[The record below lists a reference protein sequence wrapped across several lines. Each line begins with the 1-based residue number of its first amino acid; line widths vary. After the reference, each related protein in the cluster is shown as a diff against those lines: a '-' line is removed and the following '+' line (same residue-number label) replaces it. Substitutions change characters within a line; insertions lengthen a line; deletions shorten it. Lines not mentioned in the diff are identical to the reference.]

1 MTRFLSL
8 FLFLSAALSLSAQHV
23 RSVAGFPAAEPGYS
37 LGVSACYAGQIGDY
51 LVVAGGCNFPE
62 AGKPKKYYAGV
73 YAARMDRATL
83 QWRLVGFL
91 PEAAAYGATVTC
103 GDSLLFLGGNNTDH
117 ALAAV
122 YSVRL
127 NSVGTDVLINRLA
140 DLPATADNMAVA
152 LVGNDIFVVG
162 GNQNGKPSADVLRY
176 KLGANSVNQCSNT
189 IAQCS
194 NSVNQCSNTIAQCS
208 NSVNQCSNRIAQCS
222 NSVNQ
227 GANSTSSADLRI
239 PGAPRVQPVAAAYND
254 KLYVWGGFYADGEQ
268 SKVHTDGYVYDVN
281 AKEWGA
287 LSAPCSADGEE
298 MTLSGGIAWADGDH
312 LYATGGVN
320 RTIFLDAIS
329 GRYECVKK
337 DDYLKQPIDWYK
349 FSGNLYVFD
358 AVAGQWLTTTF
369 ANQALARAGAQAV
382 PTTLGVYY
390 IGGELKPALRTP
402 QIVLVEN

>member
-51 LVVAGGCNFPE
+51 LVIAGGCNFPE

-91 PEAAAYGATVTC
+91 PEAAAYGATVAS
-103 GDSLLFLGGNNTDH
+103 GDSLLFIGGNNTNH

-127 NSVGTDVLINRLA
+127 NSAATDVLINRLA
-140 DLPATADNMAVA
+140 DLPATTDNMAVA
-152 LVGNDIFVVG
+152 LVGNDVFVVG

-176 KLGANSVNQCSNT
+176 KLGA
-189 IAQCS
+189 
-194 NSVNQCSNTIAQCS
+194 
-208 NSVNQCSNRIAQCS
+208 
-222 NSVNQ
+222 
-227 GANSTSSADLRI
+227 STVSSADLRI

-287 LSAPCSADGEE
+287 LAAPRSVDGEE

-402 QIVLVEN
+402 QIVLVES

>member
-1 MTRFLSL
+1 MTFDTPSIFITIMNRLLSL

-176 KLGANSVNQCSNT
+176 KLGANS
-189 IAQCS
+189 
-194 NSVNQCSNTIAQCS
+194 
-208 NSVNQCSNRIAQCS
+208 
-222 NSVNQ
+222 
-227 GANSTSSADLRI
+227 TSSADLRI

-287 LSAPCSADGEE
+287 LSAPCSANGEE

-369 ANQALARAGAQAV
+369 VNQALARAGAQAV
-382 PTTLGVYY
+382 PTPLGVYY

-402 QIVLVEN
+402 QIVIIEN

>member
-1 MTRFLSL
+1 MNKLLSL

-176 KLGANSVNQCSNT
+176 KLGA
-189 IAQCS
+189 
-194 NSVNQCSNTIAQCS
+194 
-208 NSVNQCSNRIAQCS
+208 
-222 NSVNQ
+222 
-227 GANSTSSADLRI
+227 STVSSANLRI

-287 LSAPCSADGEE
+287 LSAPCSANGEE

-382 PTTLGVYY
+382 PTPLGVYY

>member
-1 MTRFLSL
+1 MPCTLLIFITIMNRFLSL
-8 FLFLSAALSLSAQHV
+8 FLFLSAALPLSAQHV
-23 RSVAGFPAAEPGYS
+23 RNVAGFPAAEPGYS

-51 LVVAGGCNFPE
+51 LVIAGGCNFPE

-91 PEAAAYGATVTC
+91 PEAAAYGATVAS

-127 NSVGTDVLINRLA
+127 DSAGTDVLINRLA

-152 LVGNDIFVVG
+152 LVGNDVFVVG

-176 KLGANSVNQCSNT
+176 KLGA
-189 IAQCS
+189 
-194 NSVNQCSNTIAQCS
+194 
-208 NSVNQCSNRIAQCS
+208 
-222 NSVNQ
+222 
-227 GANSTSSADLRI
+227 STVSSANLRI

-287 LSAPCSADGEE
+287 LSAPRSADGEE

-382 PTTLGVYY
+382 PTLLGVYY

-402 QIVLVEN
+402 QIVIIEN

>member
-91 PEAAAYGATVTC
+91 PEAAAYGATVAC
-103 GDSLLFLGGNNTDH
+103 GDSLLFLGGNNNDH

-127 NSVGTDVLINRLA
+127 DSAGTDVLINRLA

-152 LVGNDIFVVG
+152 LVGNDVFVVG

-176 KLGANSVNQCSNT
+176 KLGA
-189 IAQCS
+189 
-194 NSVNQCSNTIAQCS
+194 
-208 NSVNQCSNRIAQCS
+208 
-222 NSVNQ
+222 
-227 GANSTSSADLRI
+227 STVSSADLRI

-254 KLYVWGGFYADGEQ
+254 KLYVWGGFYANGEQ
-268 SKVHTDGYVYDVN
+268 SKVHTDGYVYDIN

-287 LSAPCSADGEE
+287 LSAPRSADGEE

-382 PTTLGVYY
+382 PTTFGVYY

-402 QIVLVEN
+402 QIVIVEK

>member
-1 MTRFLSL
+1 MNRFLSL
-8 FLFLSAALSLSAQHV
+8 FLFLSAALPLSAQHV

-91 PEAAAYGATVTC
+91 PEAAAYGATVAS
-103 GDSLLFLGGNNTDH
+103 GDSLLFIGGNNTKH

-127 NSVGTDVLINRLA
+127 NSAGTDVSINRLA

-152 LVGNDIFVVG
+152 LVGNDVFVVG
-162 GNQNGKPSADVLRY
+162 GNQNGKPSNAVLRY
-176 KLGANSVNQCSNT
+176 QLG
-189 IAQCS
+189 S
-194 NSVNQCSNTIAQCS
+194 NSVAQGSNT
-208 NSVNQCSNRIAQCS
+208 V
-222 NSVNQ
+222 
-227 GANSTSSADLRI
+227 SSAELRT
-239 PGAPRVQPVAAAYND
+239 PGAPRVQPVAAAYNNR
-254 KLYVWGGFYADGEQ
+254 LYVWGGFYVDGEQ

-298 MTLSGGIAWADGDH
+298 MTLSGGIAWADGNH

-358 AVAGQWLTTTF
+358 AVAGQWLTTMF
-369 ANQALARAGAQAV
+369 ANQALARAGAQVV

-402 QIVLVEN
+402 EIVIIEN

>member
-1 MTRFLSL
+1 MDRFLSL
-8 FLFLSAALSLSAQHV
+8 FLFLSAALPLSAQHV

-91 PEAAAYGATVTC
+91 PEAAAYGATVAC
-103 GDSLLFLGGNNTDH
+103 GDSLLFIGGNNTDH

-127 NSVGTDVLINRLA
+127 DSAGTDVLINRLA

-152 LVGNDIFVVG
+152 LVGNDVFVVG

-176 KLGANSVNQCSNT
+176 KLGA
-189 IAQCS
+189 
-194 NSVNQCSNTIAQCS
+194 
-208 NSVNQCSNRIAQCS
+208 
-222 NSVNQ
+222 
-227 GANSTSSADLRI
+227 STVSSADLRI
-239 PGAPRVQPVAAAYND
+239 PGAPRVQLVAAAYND

-382 PTTLGVYY
+382 PTTFGVYY

>member
-1 MTRFLSL
+1 MNRFLSL

-91 PEAAAYGATVTC
+91 PEAAAYGATVAS

-127 NSVGTDVLINRLA
+127 NSVGTDVSINRLA

-176 KLGANSVNQCSNT
+176 KLGA
-189 IAQCS
+189 
-194 NSVNQCSNTIAQCS
+194 
-208 NSVNQCSNRIAQCS
+208 
-222 NSVNQ
+222 
-227 GANSTSSADLRI
+227 STVSSANLRI

-287 LSAPCSADGEE
+287 LSAPCSANGEE

-382 PTTLGVYY
+382 PTPLGVYY

-402 QIVLVEN
+402 QIVIIEN

>member
-1 MTRFLSL
+1 MNRFLSL

-62 AGKPKKYYAGV
+62 AGKPKKYY
-73 YAARMDRATL
+73 
-83 QWRLVGFL
+83 
-91 PEAAAYGATVTC
+91 
-103 GDSLLFLGGNNTDH
+103 NTDH

-122 YSVRL
+122 YSGRL

-176 KLGANSVNQCSNT
+176 KLGA
-189 IAQCS
+189 

-287 LSAPCSADGEE
+287 LSAPCSANGEE

-369 ANQALARAGAQAV
+369 ANHRSAG
-382 PTTLGVYY
+382 
-390 IGGELKPALRTP
+390 I
-402 QIVLVEN
+402 I

>member
-8 FLFLSAALSLSAQHV
+8 FLFLSAALPLSAQHV
-23 RSVAGFPAAEPGYS
+23 RSVVGFPAAEPGYS

-73 YAARMDRATL
+73 CAARMDRATL

-91 PEAAAYGATVTC
+91 PEAAAYGATVAC

-127 NSVGTDVLINRLA
+127 NSAGTNVLINRLA

-152 LVGNDIFVVG
+152 LAGNDVFVVG
-162 GNQNGKPSADVLRY
+162 GNQNGKPSNAVLRY
-176 KLGANSVNQCSNT
+176 KLGANSVNQGSNSV
-189 IAQCS
+189 AQGS
-194 NSVNQCSNTIAQCS
+194 NSVNQCSNTIAQGL
-208 NSVNQCSNRIAQCS
+208 

-227 GANSTSSADLRI
+227 GANSTSSANLRI

-254 KLYVWGGFYADGEQ
+254 KLYVWGGFNADGEQ

-281 AKEWGA
+281 AKEWGT
-287 LSAPCSADGEE
+287 LSAPHSVDGEE
-298 MTLSGGIAWADGDH
+298 MTLSGGIAWADGNR

-382 PTTLGVYY
+382 PTKLGAYY

>member
-1 MTRFLSL
+1 MNRFLSL

-91 PEAAAYGATVTC
+91 PEPAAYGATVTC

-127 NSVGTDVLINRLA
+127 NSAGTDVLINRLA

-152 LVGNDIFVVG
+152 LVGNDVFVVG

-176 KLGANSVNQCSNT
+176 KLGA
-189 IAQCS
+189 
-194 NSVNQCSNTIAQCS
+194 
-208 NSVNQCSNRIAQCS
+208 
-222 NSVNQ
+222 
-227 GANSTSSADLRI
+227 STVSSANLRI

-281 AKEWGA
+281 VKEWGA
-287 LSAPCSADGEE
+287 LSAPHSVDGEE

-329 GRYECVKK
+329 GRYECVKR
-337 DDYLKQPIDWYK
+337 DDYLKQPIDRYK

-369 ANQALARAGAQAV
+369 ANQTLARAGAQAV
-382 PTTLGVYY
+382 PTQLGVYY

-402 QIVLVEN
+402 QIVIIEN

>member
-1 MTRFLSL
+1 MNRFLSL
-8 FLFLSAALSLSAQHV
+8 FLFLSAALPLSAQHV
-23 RSVAGFPAAEPGYS
+23 RCVAGFPAAEPGYS

-62 AGKPKKYYAGV
+62 AGKPKRYYAGV
-73 YAARMDRATL
+73 YAARIDRATL

-91 PEAAAYGATVTC
+91 PEAAAYGATVAS
-103 GDSLLFLGGNNTDH
+103 GDSLLFIGGNNTEH

-127 NSVGTDVLINRLA
+127 NSAGTDVSINRLA

-152 LVGNDIFVVG
+152 LAGNDVFVVG
-162 GNQNGKPSADVLRY
+162 GNQNGKPSNAVLRY
-176 KLGANSVNQCSNT
+176 KLGANSIAQGSNT
-189 IAQCS
+189 VS
-194 NSVNQCSNTIAQCS
+194 SVE
-208 NSVNQCSNRIAQCS
+208 
-222 NSVNQ
+222 
-227 GANSTSSADLRI
+227 LRI
-239 PGAPRVQPVAAAYND
+239 PGAPRVQPVAAAYNN
-254 KLYVWGGFYADGEQ
+254 KVYVWGGFYADGEQ

-287 LSAPCSADGEE
+287 LAAPRSADGEE
-298 MTLSGGIAWADGDH
+298 MTLSGGIAWADGNR

-329 GRYECVKK
+329 GRYECVEKN
-337 DDYLKQPIDWYK
+337 DYLKQPIDWYK

-369 ANQALARAGAQAV
+369 ANQALARAGAQVV

-402 QIVLVEN
+402 EIVIIEN

>member
-1 MTRFLSL
+1 MTRLLSL

-140 DLPATADNMAVA
+140 DLPAKADNMAVA

-176 KLGANSVNQCSNT
+176 KLGA
-189 IAQCS
+189 
-194 NSVNQCSNTIAQCS
+194 
-208 NSVNQCSNRIAQCS
+208 
-222 NSVNQ
+222 
-227 GANSTSSADLRI
+227 STVSSADLRI

-287 LSAPCSADGEE
+287 LSAPCSANGEE

-369 ANQALARAGAQAV
+369 VNQALARAGAQAV
-382 PTTLGVYY
+382 PTPLGVYY

-402 QIVLVEN
+402 QIVIIEN

>member
-1 MTRFLSL
+1 MNRFLSL
-8 FLFLSAALSLSAQHV
+8 FLFLSAALPLSAQHV

-62 AGKPKKYYAGV
+62 VGKPKKYYAGV
-73 YAARMDRATL
+73 YAARIDRAAL

-91 PEAAAYGATVTC
+91 PEAAAYGATVAS
-103 GDSLLFLGGNNTDH
+103 GDSLLFIGGNNTEH

-127 NSVGTDVLINRLA
+127 NSAGTDVLIKRLA

-152 LVGNDIFVVG
+152 LVGNDVFVVG

-176 KLGANSVNQCSNT
+176 KLG
-189 IAQCS
+189 
-194 NSVNQCSNTIAQCS
+194 
-208 NSVNQCSNRIAQCS
+208 S

-227 GANSTSSADLRI
+227 GANSTFSADIRI

-281 AKEWGA
+281 VKEWGA
-287 LSAPCSADGEE
+287 LSAPRSADGEE
-298 MTLSGGIAWADGDH
+298 MTLSGGIAWADGNR

-337 DDYLKQPIDWYK
+337 NDYLKQPIDWYK

-369 ANQALARAGAQAV
+369 ANQALARAGAQVV

-402 QIVLVEN
+402 EIVLVEK

>member
-1 MTRFLSL
+1 MTRLLSL

-176 KLGANSVNQCSNT
+176 KLGANSVNQCSNR
-189 IAQCS
+189 
-194 NSVNQCSNTIAQCS
+194 IAQCS

-281 AKEWGA
+281 AKEWSA
-287 LSAPCSADGEE
+287 LSAPCSANGEE

-369 ANQALARAGAQAV
+369 VNQALARAGAQAV
-382 PTTLGVYY
+382 PTPLGVYY

-402 QIVLVEN
+402 QIVIIEN

>member
-1 MTRFLSL
+1 MNRFLSL
-8 FLFLSAALSLSAQHV
+8 FLFLSTALSLSAQHV

-51 LVVAGGCNFPE
+51 LVIAGGCNFPE

-91 PEAAAYGATVTC
+91 PEAAAYGATVAS

-127 NSVGTDVLINRLA
+127 DSAGTDVLINRLA

-152 LVGNDIFVVG
+152 LVGNDVFVVG

-176 KLGANSVNQCSNT
+176 KLGA
-189 IAQCS
+189 
-194 NSVNQCSNTIAQCS
+194 
-208 NSVNQCSNRIAQCS
+208 
-222 NSVNQ
+222 
-227 GANSTSSADLRI
+227 STVSSANLRI

-287 LSAPCSADGEE
+287 LSAPRSADGEE

-382 PTTLGVYY
+382 PTLLGVYY

-402 QIVLVEN
+402 QIVIIEN

>member
-1 MTRFLSL
+1 MNKLLSL
-8 FLFLSAALSLSAQHV
+8 FLFLSAALPLSAQHV

-62 AGKPKKYYAGV
+62 VGKPKKYYAGV
-73 YAARMDRATL
+73 YAARIDRATL

-91 PEAAAYGATVTC
+91 PEAAAYGATVAS
-103 GDSLLFLGGNNTDH
+103 GDSLLFFGGNNTEH

-127 NSVGTDVLINRLA
+127 NSTGTDVSINRLA

-152 LVGNDIFVVG
+152 LAGNDVFVVG
-162 GNQNGKPSADVLRY
+162 GNQNGKPSNAVLRY
-176 KLGANSVNQCSNT
+176 KLGANSVNQASNT
-189 IAQCS
+189 IVRGL
-194 NSVNQCSNTIAQCS
+194 NSVNQVT
-208 NSVNQCSNRIAQCS
+208 
-222 NSVNQ
+222 
-227 GANSTSSADLRI
+227 NSTFAVDLRI
-239 PGAPRVQPVAAAYND
+239 PGAPRVQPVAAAYNNR
-254 KLYVWGGFYADGEQ
+254 LYVWGGFYADGEQ

-287 LSAPCSADGEE
+287 LAAPRSADGEE
-298 MTLSGGIAWADGDH
+298 MTLSGGIAWADGNR

-369 ANQALARAGAQAV
+369 ANQALARAGAQVV
-382 PTTLGVYY
+382 PTALGVYY

-402 QIVLVEN
+402 EIVIIEN

>member
-8 FLFLSAALSLSAQHV
+8 FLFLSAALPLPAQHV

-62 AGKPKKYYAGV
+62 AGKPKRYYAGV
-73 YAARMDRATL
+73 YAARIDRAAL

-91 PEAAAYGATVTC
+91 PEAAAYGATFVS
-103 GDSLLFLGGNNTDH
+103 GDSLLFIGGNNTDH

-127 NSVGTDVLINRLA
+127 NSAGTDVSINRLA

-152 LVGNDIFVVG
+152 LAGNDIFVVG
-162 GNQNGKPSADVLRY
+162 GNQDGKPSADVLRY
-176 KLGANSVNQCSNT
+176 KLGANSVNQ
-189 IAQCS
+189 
-194 NSVNQCSNTIAQCS
+194 
-208 NSVNQCSNRIAQCS
+208 
-222 NSVNQ
+222 
-227 GANSTSSADLRI
+227 GANSTSSVNLRI

-287 LSAPCSADGEE
+287 LSAPRSKDGEE

-337 DDYLKQPIDWYK
+337 DDYLKQSIDWYK

-382 PTTLGVYY
+382 PTQLGVYY

-402 QIVLVEN
+402 EIVIIENFI

>member
-1 MTRFLSL
+1 MNRFLSL
-8 FLFLSAALSLSAQHV
+8 FLFLSAALPLSAQHV

-73 YAARMDRATL
+73 YAARIDRAAL

-91 PEAAAYGATVTC
+91 PEAAAYGATVAS
-103 GDSLLFLGGNNTDH
+103 GDSLLFIGGNNTDH

-127 NSVGTDVLINRLA
+127 NSAGTDVSINRLA
-140 DLPATADNMAVA
+140 DLPATVDNMAVA
-152 LVGNDIFVVG
+152 LAGNDVFVVG
-162 GNQNGKPSADVLRY
+162 GNQNGKPSNAVLRY
-176 KLGANSVNQCSNT
+176 KLGANSVNQGSNT
-189 IAQCS
+189 IVRGL
-194 NSVNQCSNTIAQCS
+194 NSVNQAT
-208 NSVNQCSNRIAQCS
+208 NSAS
-222 NSVNQ
+222 SV
-227 GANSTSSADLRI
+227 DIRI
-239 PGAPRVQPVAAAYND
+239 PGAPRVQPVAAAYNNR
-254 KLYVWGGFYADGEQ
+254 LYVWGGFYADGEQ

-287 LSAPCSADGEE
+287 LAAPRSADGEE
-298 MTLSGGIAWADGDH
+298 MTLSGGIAWADGNH

-329 GRYECVKK
+329 GRYECVEKN
-337 DDYLKQPIDWYK
+337 DYLKQSIDWYK

-369 ANQALARAGAQAV
+369 ANQALARAGAQVV
-382 PTTLGVYY
+382 PTALGVYY

-402 QIVLVEN
+402 QIVLVEK

>member
-23 RSVAGFPAAEPGYS
+23 RSVVGFPAAEPGYS
-37 LGVSACYAGQIGDY
+37 FGVSACYAGQIGDY

-73 YAARMDRATL
+73 YAARIDRAAL

-91 PEAAAYGATVTC
+91 PEAAAYGATVAC
-103 GDSLLFLGGNNTDH
+103 GDSLLFLGGNNNEH

-127 NSVGTDVLINRLA
+127 NSAGTDVLINRLA

-152 LVGNDIFVVG
+152 LVGNDVFVVG

-176 KLGANSVNQCSNT
+176 KLGANSVNQG
-189 IAQCS
+189 S
-194 NSVNQCSNTIAQCS
+194 NSVNQAT
-208 NSVNQCSNRIAQCS
+208 
-222 NSVNQ
+222 
-227 GANSTSSADLRI
+227 NSTSSANLRI
-239 PGAPRVQPVAAAYND
+239 PGAPRVQPVAAAYNNR
-254 KLYVWGGFYADGEQ
+254 LYVWGGFYADGGQ

-281 AKEWGA
+281 TKEWGA
-287 LSAPCSADGEE
+287 LAAPRSADGEE
-298 MTLSGGIAWADGDH
+298 MTLSGGIAWADDNR

-329 GRYECVKK
+329 GRYECVEKN
-337 DDYLKQPIDWYK
+337 DYLKQPIDWYR

-382 PTTLGVYY
+382 PTQLGVYY

-402 QIVLVEN
+402 EIVIIENFI

>member
-1 MTRFLSL
+1 MNKLLSL
-8 FLFLSAALSLSAQHV
+8 FLFLSAALPLSAQHV

-62 AGKPKKYYAGV
+62 VGKPKKYYAGV
-73 YAARMDRATL
+73 YAARIDRATL

-91 PEAAAYGATVTC
+91 PEAAAYGATVAS
-103 GDSLLFLGGNNTDH
+103 GDSLLFISGNNSDH
-117 ALAAV
+117 SLASV

-127 NSVGTDVLINRLA
+127 NAAGTDASINRLA

-152 LVGNDIFVVG
+152 LAGNDVFVVG
-162 GNQNGKPSADVLRY
+162 GNQNGKPSNAVLRY
-176 KLGANSVNQCSNT
+176 KLGSNSIAQGSNT
-189 IAQCS
+189 
-194 NSVNQCSNTIAQCS
+194 V
-208 NSVNQCSNRIAQCS
+208 
-222 NSVNQ
+222 
-227 GANSTSSADLRI
+227 SSAELRI
-239 PGAPRVQPVAAAYND
+239 PGAPRVQPVAAAYNNR
-254 KLYVWGGFYADGEQ
+254 LYVWGGFYADGEQ

-298 MTLSGGIAWADGDH
+298 MTLSGGIAWADGNR

-369 ANQALARAGAQAV
+369 ANKALARAGAQVV

-402 QIVLVEN
+402 QIVIIEN

>member
-8 FLFLSAALSLSAQHV
+8 FLFLSAALSLSGQHV
-23 RSVAGFPAAEPGYS
+23 RSVVGFPAAEPGYS

-91 PEAAAYGATVTC
+91 PEAAAYGATIAS
-103 GDSLLFLGGNNTDH
+103 GDSLLFIGGNNNEH

-127 NSVGTDVLINRLA
+127 NSAGTDVSINRLT

-152 LVGNDIFVVG
+152 LAGNDVFVVG
-162 GNQNGKPSADVLRY
+162 GNQNGKPSNAVLRY
-176 KLGANSVNQCSNT
+176 KLGANSVNQGSNSV
-189 IAQCS
+189 AQGS
-194 NSVNQCSNTIAQCS
+194 NSVNQCSNTIAQGL
-208 NSVNQCSNRIAQCS
+208 

-227 GANSTSSADLRI
+227 GANSTSSANLRI

-281 AKEWGA
+281 AKEWGT
-287 LSAPCSADGEE
+287 LSAPHSVDGEE
-298 MTLSGGIAWADGDH
+298 MTLSGGIAWADGNR

-369 ANQALARAGAQAV
+369 ANQTLARAGAQAV
-382 PTTLGVYY
+382 PTQLGVYY

-402 QIVLVEN
+402 QIVIIEN

>member
-51 LVVAGGCNFPE
+51 LVIAGGCNFPE

-73 YAARMDRATL
+73 YAARIDREAL

-91 PEAAAYGATVTC
+91 PEAAAYGATVAS

-127 NSVGTDVLINRLA
+127 NSAGTDVSINRLA

-176 KLGANSVNQCSNT
+176 KLGANSV
-189 IAQCS
+189 
-194 NSVNQCSNTIAQCS
+194 
-208 NSVNQCSNRIAQCS
+208 
-222 NSVNQ
+222 
-227 GANSTSSADLRI
+227 SSADLRI

-287 LSAPCSADGEE
+287 LSAPRSADGEE

-369 ANQALARAGAQAV
+369 ANQTLARAGAQAV
-382 PTTLGVYY
+382 PTPLGVYY

>member
-1 MTRFLSL
+1 MNRFLSL
-8 FLFLSAALSLSAQHV
+8 FLFLSAALPLSAQHV

-73 YAARMDRATL
+73 YAARIDRAAL

-91 PEAAAYGATVTC
+91 PEAAAYGATVVS
-103 GDSLLFLGGNNTDH
+103 GDSLLFIGGNNTEH

-127 NSVGTDVLINRLA
+127 NSAGTDVSINRLA
-140 DLPATADNMAVA
+140 DLPATVDNMAVA
-152 LVGNDIFVVG
+152 LAGNDIYVVG
-162 GNQNGKPSADVLRY
+162 GNQNGKPSNAVLRY
-176 KLGANSVNQCSNT
+176 KLGANSVAQGSNT
-189 IAQCS
+189 IARGS
-194 NSVNQCSNTIAQCS
+194 NSVNQAT
-208 NSVNQCSNRIAQCS
+208 
-222 NSVNQ
+222 
-227 GANSTSSADLRI
+227 NSTSAVGLRI

-281 AKEWGA
+281 TKEWGA
-287 LSAPCSADGEE
+287 LSAPHSADGDE
-298 MTLSGGIAWADGDH
+298 MTLSGGIAWADGNR

-329 GRYECVKK
+329 GRYECVEKN
-337 DDYLKQPIDWYK
+337 DYLKQPIDWYR

-369 ANQALARAGAQAV
+369 ANQALARAGAQVV

-402 QIVLVEN
+402 EIVIIEN

>member
-1 MTRFLSL
+1 MNRFLSL
-8 FLFLSAALSLSAQHV
+8 FLFLSTALSLSAQHV
-23 RSVAGFPAAEPGYS
+23 RSVVGFPAAEPGYS

-91 PEAAAYGATVTC
+91 PEPAAYGATVAC
-103 GDSLLFLGGNNTDH
+103 GDSLLFIGGNNTNH

-127 NSVGTDVLINRLA
+127 NSAGTDVLINRLA

-152 LVGNDIFVVG
+152 LAGNDVFVVG

-176 KLGANSVNQCSNT
+176 KLGANSV
-189 IAQCS
+189 
-194 NSVNQCSNTIAQCS
+194 
-208 NSVNQCSNRIAQCS
+208 
-222 NSVNQ
+222 
-227 GANSTSSADLRI
+227 SSADLRI

-287 LSAPCSADGEE
+287 LSAPHSVYGEE

-382 PTTLGVYY
+382 PTQLGVYY

>member
-1 MTRFLSL
+1 MNRFLSL
-8 FLFLSAALSLSAQHV
+8 FLFLSATLPLSAQHV
-23 RSVAGFPAAEPGYS
+23 RSVAGFPSAEPGYS

-73 YAARMDRATL
+73 YAARMDREAL

-91 PEAAAYGATVTC
+91 PEAAAYGATVAC

-117 ALAAV
+117 ALSAV

-127 NSVGTDVLINRLA
+127 NTAGTEVSINRLA

-152 LVGNDIFVVG
+152 LVGNDVFVVG
-162 GNQNGKPSADVLRY
+162 GNQNGKPSNAVLRY
-176 KLGANSVNQCSNT
+176 KLGSNSVNQASNTIARGANSVNQAT
-189 IAQCS
+189 
-194 NSVNQCSNTIAQCS
+194 
-208 NSVNQCSNRIAQCS
+208 
-222 NSVNQ
+222 
-227 GANSTSSADLRI
+227 NSTSAVDLRI
-239 PGAPRVQPVAAAYND
+239 PGAPRVQPVAASYNNR
-254 KLYVWGGFYADGEQ
+254 LYVWGGFYADGEQ

-281 AKEWGA
+281 TKEWGA
-287 LSAPCSADGEE
+287 LSAPRSADGEE
-298 MTLSGGIAWADGDH
+298 MTLSGGIAWADGNR

-369 ANQALARAGAQAV
+369 ANQTLARAGAQAV
-382 PTTLGVYY
+382 PTQLGVYY

>member
-73 YAARMDRATL
+73 YAARMDRAAL

-91 PEAAAYGATVTC
+91 PEAAAYGATVAS
-103 GDSLLFLGGNNTDH
+103 GDSLLFIGGNNTDH

-127 NSVGTDVLINRLA
+127 NSAGTDVLINRLA

-152 LVGNDIFVVG
+152 LVGNDVFVVG

-176 KLGANSVNQCSNT
+176 KLGA
-189 IAQCS
+189 
-194 NSVNQCSNTIAQCS
+194 
-208 NSVNQCSNRIAQCS
+208 
-222 NSVNQ
+222 
-227 GANSTSSADLRI
+227 STVSSANLRI

-268 SKVHTDGYVYDVN
+268 SKVHTDGYVYDIN

-287 LSAPCSADGEE
+287 LSAPRSADGEE

-382 PTTLGVYY
+382 PTSLGVYY

>member
-1 MTRFLSL
+1 MNRFLSL

-91 PEAAAYGATVTC
+91 PEPAAYGATVAC

-127 NSVGTDVLINRLA
+127 NSAGTDVSINRLA

-152 LVGNDIFVVG
+152 LVGNDVFVVG

-176 KLGANSVNQCSNT
+176 KLGA
-189 IAQCS
+189 
-194 NSVNQCSNTIAQCS
+194 
-208 NSVNQCSNRIAQCS
+208 
-222 NSVNQ
+222 
-227 GANSTSSADLRI
+227 STVSSANLRI

-287 LSAPCSADGEE
+287 LSAPHSVDSEE

-369 ANQALARAGAQAV
+369 ANQALARAGAPAV
-382 PTTLGVYY
+382 PTPLGVYY

-402 QIVLVEN
+402 QIVIIEN

>member
-8 FLFLSAALSLSAQHV
+8 FLFLSAVLPLSAQHV

-51 LVVAGGCNFPE
+51 LVIAGGCNFPE

-91 PEAAAYGATVTC
+91 PEAAAYGATVAS

-127 NSVGTDVLINRLA
+127 DSAGTDVLINRLA

-152 LVGNDIFVVG
+152 LVGNDVFVVG

-176 KLGANSVNQCSNT
+176 KLGA
-189 IAQCS
+189 
-194 NSVNQCSNTIAQCS
+194 
-208 NSVNQCSNRIAQCS
+208 
-222 NSVNQ
+222 
-227 GANSTSSADLRI
+227 STVSSADLRI

-287 LSAPCSADGEE
+287 LSAPHSVDGEE

-382 PTTLGVYY
+382 PTPLGVYY

-402 QIVLVEN
+402 QIVIIEN

>member
-1 MTRFLSL
+1 MNRFLSL
-8 FLFLSAALSLSAQHV
+8 FLFLSAALPLSAQHV

-62 AGKPKKYYAGV
+62 AGKPKRYYAGV
-73 YAARMDRATL
+73 YAARIDRATL

-91 PEAAAYGATVTC
+91 PEAAAYGATVAS
-103 GDSLLFLGGNNTDH
+103 GDSLLFIGGNNTDH

-127 NSVGTDVLINRLA
+127 NYAGTNVLINRLA

-152 LVGNDIFVVG
+152 LAGNDVFVVG
-162 GNQNGKPSADVLRY
+162 GNQNGKPSNAVLRY
-176 KLGANSVNQCSNT
+176 KLGSNSVAQGSNT
-189 IAQCS
+189 IAQGS
-194 NSVNQCSNTIAQCS
+194 NSVNQAT
-208 NSVNQCSNRIAQCS
+208 
-222 NSVNQ
+222 
-227 GANSTSSADLRI
+227 NSTSAVDLRI
-239 PGAPRVQPVAAAYND
+239 PGAPRVQPVAAAYNN

-287 LSAPCSADGEE
+287 LSAPCSADGDE
-298 MTLSGGIAWADGDH
+298 MTLSGGIAWADGNR

-320 RTIFLDAIS
+320 RAIFLDAIS
-329 GRYECVKK
+329 GRYECVEK
-337 DDYLKQPIDWYK
+337 DDYLKQSIDWYK

-369 ANQALARAGAQAV
+369 ANQALARAGAQVV

-402 QIVLVEN
+402 EIVIIEN

>member
-1 MTRFLSL
+1 MNKLLSL
-8 FLFLSAALSLSAQHV
+8 FLFFSAALPLSAQHV

-91 PEAAAYGATVTC
+91 PEPAAYGATIAS
-103 GDSLLFLGGNNTDH
+103 GDSLLFIGGNNTDH
-117 ALAAV
+117 ALTAV

-127 NSVGTDVLINRLA
+127 NSAGTDATLNRLA
-140 DLPATADNMAVA
+140 DLSATADNMAVA
-152 LVGNDIFVVG
+152 LVGNDVFVVG

-176 KLGANSVNQCSNT
+176 KLGANSVNQAT
-189 IAQCS
+189 
-194 NSVNQCSNTIAQCS
+194 
-208 NSVNQCSNRIAQCS
+208 
-222 NSVNQ
+222 
-227 GANSTSSADLRI
+227 NSTSSVNLRI
-239 PGAPRVQPVAAAYND
+239 PGAPRVQPVAAAYNN

-281 AKEWGA
+281 TKEWGA
-287 LSAPCSADGEE
+287 LSAPRSKDGEE

-358 AVAGQWLTTTF
+358 AVVGQWLTTTF

-382 PTTLGVYY
+382 PTQLGVYY

-402 QIVLVEN
+402 QIVIIEN

>member
-1 MTRFLSL
+1 MNRFLSL

-91 PEAAAYGATVTC
+91 PEAAAYGATVAS
-103 GDSLLFLGGNNTDH
+103 GDSLLFIGGNNTNH

-127 NSVGTDVLINRLA
+127 NSAGTDVSINRLA

-152 LVGNDIFVVG
+152 LVGNDVFVVG

-176 KLGANSVNQCSNT
+176 KLGA
-189 IAQCS
+189 
-194 NSVNQCSNTIAQCS
+194 
-208 NSVNQCSNRIAQCS
+208 
-222 NSVNQ
+222 
-227 GANSTSSADLRI
+227 STVSSANLRI

-281 AKEWGA
+281 TKEWGA
-287 LSAPCSADGEE
+287 LSAPRSADGEE
-298 MTLSGGIAWADGDH
+298 MTLSGGIAWADGAH

-329 GRYECVKK
+329 GRYECVEK
-337 DDYLKQPIDWYK
+337 DDYLKQPIDWYR

-369 ANQALARAGAQAV
+369 ANRALARAGAQVV

-402 QIVLVEN
+402 EIVIIEN